1 MHIFTELIAVWS
13 IYFAQCDLQE
23 IMRTHTP
30 ITTGCG
36 IVYELPNVLNRADES
51 CAIVDMRNIAW
62 TEPHYHVETEIYF
75 VLQGNGRIV
84 IDRHE
89 QAIASGDVIV
99 VPSNKAH
106 FVIPGNDLIIGV
118 INTPPFNAEHYI
130 PLTESNSAVGF
141 DRDQFDTLTQQ

>member
-1 MHIFTELIAVWS
+1 MHVFTELIAVWS

-36 IVYELPNVLNRADES
+36 VVYELPNVLNRIDES

-89 QAIASGDVIV
+89 QAITAGDVIV

-106 FVIPGNDLIIGV
+106 FVIPSDDLIIGV

-130 PLTESNSAVGF
+130 PLAESNNAVGF
-141 DRDQFDTLTQQ
+141 DRDQFDALIQK

>member
-1 MHIFTELIAVWS
+1 MFTELITFWS
-13 IYFAQCDLQE
+13 LYFAQCNLQE

-36 IVYELPNVLNRADES
+36 IVYELPNVLNRAQES

-75 VLQGNGRIV
+75 VLQGNGLIV
-84 IDRHE
+84 INGHE
-89 QAIASGDVIV
+89 QALTTGDVIV
-99 VPSNKAH
+99 VQSNKAH
-106 FVIPGNDLIIGV
+106 FVIPSADLIIGV

-141 DRDQFDTLTQQ
+141 DRNQFDALTQQ